1 MSNLTQ
7 HFMEQINY
15 PVIIIVVI
23 AAVILLVWMIR
34 RNLKDEKDYEK
45 ETMQSEIKP
54 EKHNRAEDK
63 P

>member
-1 MSNLTQ
+1 
-7 HFMEQINY
+7 MEQINY
-15 PVIIIVVI
+15 PLIIIVVI

-54 EKHNRAEDK
+54 EKHNRGEDK